1 MTSDPLF
8 RSPSAFGPNP
18 GDFAS
23 HADAGGRAAGGAI
36 ALSRRPVTISVVI
49 CAYTEERWAEI
60 RSAIASV
67 ATQVSPALECL
78 LIVDHHPGLAERARR
93 ELSGCRVIESEG
105 PQGLSGAR
113 NTGTA
118 HARGEVV
125 AFLDDDARAAPD
137 WLARLAEAYERPEVV
152 AAGGLVIP
160 DWVDCRPDWFPPEFD
175 WVVGCSH
182 SGMPRAPEAVRNL
195 IGANMSLRRDVLVE
209 IGGFAEALGRSGA
222 NTAGCE
228 ETELCI
234 RATGA
239 RPDATV
245 WYDPGAVVRHKVPSS
260 RGTWSYFLRRCL
272 GEGRSKALVTS
283 RAGSDRGLEA
293 ERAYLRSTIPLG
305 VARSLGEAV
314 HGRRSAALRAAAMVA
329 GVGATAGGY
338 AAAHVA
344 RLRAT
349 ALGMLGPLI
358 AFALWIFALSSPVH
372 LDKMTDFGLL
382 SVLPKVYFVAIA
394 LLCAS
399 FAVQVA
405 LRRTS
410 GLVLG
415 AHVAVLLL
423 MFHATPTL
431 LYHTLRYQWAWKHVA
446 IIDYVILHHG
456 VNLFQHNKLLVA
468 YQDWPGF
475 FSLNGML
482 TNGSGFT
489 SALSYASWAP
499 FVNEALYAGPLW
511 MIFRELTTDRRVRWS
526 ALWIFYLGNWIGQD
540 YFSPQGFAFFLYLVV
555 IALVFSRL
563 LRARGPGR
571 RHQGRRARFAAD
583 VEVAPIARASEPL
596 GRAEMISVCA
606 VVLLCMVAIAASH
619 QLTPFMVVGALVAL
633 WLFRRL
639 RVRWLAAASIVIA
652 VGWIALAARQF
663 MAYNLPALSQ
673 GIGHFFAN
681 ATVNQYNAG
690 QASPDQLLIGQVD
703 RVFTGLVIVLGLLGI
718 VRRWRQGRLRELL
731 PALLLV
737 IVPGGALGANNYGGE
752 VVFRVYLFALPFLAF
767 FGATL
772 FESTGQKAL
781 GWFRNLA
788 RAAVVFLMLGGF
800 LVSYYGKERS
810 NYFPPK
816 EVQAVEAFYRQAPPG
831 SLVITA
837 DGNIP
842 WPLEGYNT
850 YRNYLFATGSKAS
863 VREIVRHPV
872 RTLSLDLSGPEPSY
886 LVFATSDAYSVEM
899 TGALPK
905 GAYHHIEAAVLASP
919 RFRVVLANPYVVVV
933 TRPGTTKSAPRVVAG
948 AGGSRTARR

>member
-8 RSPSAFGPNP
+8 GAPSAFEPGP
-18 GDFAS
+18 GGFAAR
-23 HADAGGRAAGGAI
+23 ADAGGRAGAGAI
-36 ALSRRPVTISVVI
+36 TLSRRPVSISVVI
-49 CAYTEERWAEI
+49 CVYTEARWEEI
-60 RSAIASV
+60 RAAVASV
-67 ATQVSPALECL
+67 GAQLLPALECL
-78 LIVDHHPGLAERARR
+78 LVVDHNPALAERARR
-93 ELSGCRVIESEG
+93 ELSGCAVIESEG
-105 PQGLSGAR
+105 PKGLSGAR

-160 DWVDCRPDWFPPEFD
+160 DWVDSRPGWFPPEFD

-209 IGGFAEALGRSGA
+209 VGGFAEALGRSGA

-234 RATGA
+234 RATA
-239 RPDATV
+239 TRPDATV
-245 WYDPGAVVRHKVPSS
+245 LYDPGAVVRHKVPPS

-283 RAGSDRGLEA
+283 RAGSEKGLAA

-305 VARSLGEAV
+305 VVRSLGEAV
-314 HGRRSAALRAAAMVA
+314 HGRRSAALRAVALLA

-338 AAAHVA
+338 AAAHFSRIRAVA
-344 RLRAT
+344 V
-349 ALGMLGPLI
+349 GMLGPLV
-358 AFALWIFALSSPVH
+358 AFALWILALTSPVH

-382 SVLPKVYFVAIA
+382 SVLPRAYFVAIGI
-394 LLCAS
+394 LCAS
-399 FAVQVA
+399 FVVQVA

-410 GLVLG
+410 ALVLG

-475 FSLNGML
+475 FSLNGMV

-511 MIFRELTTDRRVRWS
+511 MIFRELTTDRRVLWS

-563 LRARGPGR
+563 MRPSAPSRRGRARRVRLGG
-571 RHQGRRARFAAD
+571 D
-583 VEVAPIARASEPL
+583 VEVPPIATARPPL
-596 GRAEMISVCA
+596 GRGELVSVGA
-606 VVLLCMVAIAASH
+606 VVVLCMVAIASSH

-639 RVRWLAAASIVIA
+639 RSRWLAAASIVIA

-663 MAYNLPALSQ
+663 MAYNLPSLTQ
-673 GIGHFFAN
+673 GIGHFFSN
-681 ATVNQYNAG
+681 ATVNEYNAG
-690 QASPDQLLIGQVD
+690 QASPDQLLIGHVD
-703 RVFTGLVIVLGLLGI
+703 RAFTALVIVLGVLGI
-718 VRRWRQGRLRELL
+718 LRRWRQGRLRPLL

-737 IVPGGALGANNYGGE
+737 IVPGAALGANNYGGE

-772 FESTGQKAL
+772 FESTGRAAL
-781 GWFRNLA
+781 AWFRNLA
-788 RAAVVFLMLGGF
+788 RAAVAFFLLGGF

-816 EVQAVEAFYRQAPPG
+816 EVQAVEAFYHQAPPG

-850 YRNYLFATGSKAS
+850 YRNYLFATGTKAS
-863 VREIVRHPV
+863 VRQIVRHPV

-905 GAYHHIEAAVLASP
+905 GAYRRIEAAVLASP
-919 RFRVVLANPYVVVV
+919 RFRVVLSNPYVVVV
-933 TRPGTTKSAPRVVAG
+933 TRPGATKSAPPVVAG
-948 AGGSRTARR
+948 AGGVRGARR